1 MTTPAQILANCR
13 NAILSTGPRS
23 DAGKAAVS
31 QNAAK
36 HGLSAASPVL
46 SSEDRVAFDA
56 LVENLV
62 SEFQPHGE
70 HESFLIRQM
79 AEARWRLARIRLIET
94 AAFDLLVGE
103 PAPENPYARIAEKMI
118 ANGGDVLS
126 KLERY
131 ASAAERSYYKAHKE
145 LKASVLPRQKEQQA
159 ERSRSEDAM
168 LERILRP
175 PVFKTKPILESVD
188 DEELEL
194 LTRPLAA
201 QAAARS
207 EIPLK

>member
-1 MTTPAQILANCR
+1 MSTSAQIDANRR
-13 NAILSTGPRS
+13 NAIHSTGPRS
-23 DAGKAAVS
+23 EAGKSTVS
-31 QNAAK
+31 RNAES
-36 HGLSAASPVL
+36 HGLSSATPVL
-46 SSEDRVAFDA
+46 ASEDQTAFNS
-56 LVENLV
+56 LIENLL

-70 HESFLIRQM
+70 HESFLVQQM
-79 AEARWRLARIRLIET
+79 AEARWRLTRIRRIET

-118 ANGGDVLS
+118 ANGGDVLAR
-126 KLERY
+126 LERY

-145 LKASVLPRQKEQQA
+145 LMASVLPRRKEQQA

-175 PVFKTKPILESVD
+175 PVFRTKPILESIE

-194 LTRPLAA
+194 LTRPM
-201 QAAARS
+201 AARAGGEA
-207 EIPLK
+207 EIAPK